1 MKKLPIFLEYRDERY
16 FIQLLK
22 EKYKDKQGVPL
33 LVGDCVFTLYHNLAP
48 ERPLKG
54 LSYIEAMMLWVG
66 LLAELVEIHTE
77 QIDKYPYTKEQFA
90 AILNC
95 YAQADSPLLSKV
107 LSTSL
112 SKETS
117 NLGL

>member
-1 MKKLPIFLEYRDERY
+1 MKNLPIFLEYSDGEH

-22 EKYKDKQGVPL
+22 EKDKDQQGTPL
-33 LVGDCVFTLYHNLAP
+33 AADCVFTLYHNLAD

-54 LSYIEAMMLWVG
+54 LSYVEATILWVG

-77 QIDKYPYTKEQFA
+77 LGGKYPYTKEQFVA
-90 AILNC
+90 LLNC
-95 YAQADSPLLSKV
+95 YTQADSPILSEV
-107 LSTSL
+107 LAETL
-112 SKETS
+112 SKETL